1 MAFDDVDIGYRWNFS
16 NLLSSY
22 ITHSFENEQDEFISI
37 FVWKIDDKNKQIENH
52 KSLPSFDN
60 QPDDEA
66 EENGVKELVQ
76 NAVYVS
82 SCYVVSGCKERTW
95 VITIL
100 NDDGDFIKEVETDLD
115 DRHAYT
121 HFDFFIYGKR
131 LFVALNIGNSHAS
144 LSLFKFDLEELL
156 SLEPKRNVFCR
167 KLEALIQDS
176 TLFHHLFITNKTS
189 IASVTDQDDFLV
201 MKKMNFW
208 PND

>member
-1 MAFDDVDIGYRWNFS
+1 MIVLILEEKVEVLSFEDISLSRYEFAFDVDVGYRWNFS

-22 ITHSFENEQDEFISI
+22 ITHSFENRQNAFISI

-60 QPDDEA
+60 YPDDDT
-66 EENGVKELVQ
+66 EENWVKLLVQ

-115 DRHAYT
+115 DRHIYT

-131 LFVALNIGNSHAS
+131 LFVAFNTRAS
-144 LSLFKFDLEELL
+144 LSLFKFDLQEIGGVD
-156 SLEPKRNVFCR
+156 PR
-167 KLEALIQDS
+167 
-176 TLFHHLFITNKTS
+176 
-189 IASVTDQDDFLV
+189 
-201 MKKMNFW
+201 
-208 PND
+208 